1 MLLAALGQKNG
12 ASPFTVTLY
21 LIFIIYYLLSIIC
34 YLLSNNNNPN
44 LCISQYIEIKA
55 INSLENQL

>member
-1 MLLAALGQKNG
+1 MLLAALGQKSE

-21 LIFIIYYLLSIIC
+21 LISIIY